1 MNEKS
6 TASGGKITVK
16 QIKSSIR
23 RVGNQRVVL
32 KGLGL
37 GKIGRTRVL
46 QDTPSIR
53 GMIKIVDHLI
63 EVSKP

>member
-6 TASGGKITVK
+6 TTSGGKITVK

-63 EVSKP
+63 EVTKP